1 MQSIIGILHKN
12 FQEDHINS
20 RRFPGVV
27 GTLASDVNKHV
38 GLKAKDS
45 DPKAKDLSHK
55 ATADR
60 N

>member
-12 FQEDHINS
+12 SQEDHINS

-45 DPKAKDLSHK
+45 DPKAK
-55 ATADR
+55 ADR